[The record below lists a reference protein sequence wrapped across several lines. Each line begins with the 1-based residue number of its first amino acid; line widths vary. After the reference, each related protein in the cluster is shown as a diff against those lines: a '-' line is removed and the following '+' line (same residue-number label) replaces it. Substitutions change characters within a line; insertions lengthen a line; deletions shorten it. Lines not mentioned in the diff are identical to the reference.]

1 MTGEQFVPILAW
13 LGLLVWLAALAL
25 FLRRRDAIA
34 AVLHA
39 VLALP
44 LLIAPLPRLVKWAVD
59 PGDYAR
65 LFGTAALTEL
75 PGYAVLVA
83 AALFSLIAC
92 VLIFRGRRGWII
104 VTGLVNGA
112 SLAFWFYLAYFFRI
126 F

>member
-104 VTGLVNGA
+104 VTGLINGA